1 MVLCWCNVQNILI
14 ELLVS
19 KTGVF
24 FNVEAHQ
31 LLYSFFKCSFFAFNQ
46 EKTNQIKDTKAIL
59 RLSIVS

>member
-31 LLYSFFKCSFFAFNQ
+31 LLYSFFKCSFAFSQ
-46 EKTNQIKDTKAIL
+46 EKTNQTKDTKAIL